1 MSSSVKNFTVGYNPL
16 NKSNTFSSGDYLMGQ
31 VTFELTNECEVQ
43 SLFVKLKG
51 KAQVSWTEN
60 HGKTIVTYQS
70 KEKYFSIKQF
80 VIQESMGKLMSF
92 NLAQCCNHFKSCK
105 IPVQDLPS
113 SFKASC
119 GKILYTVEANL
130 NRSMRMDSKA
140 KAEFTLIQK
149 RNTDPV
155 LMSPQQNVID
165 KKMKLFSTGSVA
177 MDVSIAKTGFCQG
190 EGIRVMTSIQNKSS
204 RDIKPK
210 YCLYRKYS
218 YFANKKRK
226 VETKDILKEEGEAI
240 PHSAGQTV
248 TRIITVPSTVTTSVL
263 NCNIVKVEY
272 RLRVYLDVK
281 YASDPEVKFHIVILP
296 ALEGSDNQQSSDFL
310 TSEFD
315 QFPNPY
321 MSGGMS
327 FLQNPAAPEPSAPPP
342 SYETYG
348 MYPSF
353 TGLDRKP

>member
-16 NKSNTFSSGDYLMGQ
+16 NKSNTFSSGDYLTGQ

-70 KEKYFSIKQF
+70 KEKFFSIKQF
-80 VIQESMGKLMSF
+80 VFQESMGKNVLSAGCHVYPF
-92 NLAQCCNHFKSCK
+92 TFQ
-105 IPVQDLPS
+105 IPAQDLPS
-113 SFKASC
+113 SFKSSC

-155 LMSPQQNVID
+155 LMTPQQNMID
-165 KKMKLFSTGSVA
+165 KKMKLFSSGSVA

-190 EGIRVMTSIQNKSS
+190 EGIKVVASIQNKSS

-218 YFANKKRK
+218 YFANRKRK

-240 PHSAGQTV
+240 PQSAGQTV
-248 TRIITVPSTVTTSVL
+248 TRIITVPSTVATSIL

-281 YASDPEVKFHIVILP
+281 YASDPEVKFPIVILP

-310 TSEFD
+310 TSGFD
-315 QFPNPY
+315 EFPNAY

-327 FLQNPAAPEPSAPPP
+327 FLQNPAAPESAPPP

-348 MYPSF
+348 MYPSL

>member
-1 MSSSVKNFTVGYNPL
+1 M
-16 NKSNTFSSGDYLMGQ
+16 
-31 VTFELTNECEVQ
+31 
-43 SLFVKLKG
+43 
-51 KAQVSWTEN
+51 A
-60 HGKTIVTYQS
+60 
-70 KEKYFSIKQF
+70 
-80 VIQESMGKLMSF
+80 
-92 NLAQCCNHFKSCK
+92 
-105 IPVQDLPS
+105 
-113 SFKASC
+113 
-119 GKILYTVEANL
+119 
-130 NRSMRMDSKA
+130 
-140 KAEFTLIQK
+140 
-149 RNTDPV
+149 
-155 LMSPQQNVID
+155 
-165 KKMKLFSTGSVA
+165 
-177 MDVSIAKTGFCQG
+177 
-190 EGIRVMTSIQNKSS
+190 SIQNKSS

-248 TRIITVPSTVTTSVL
+248 TRIITVPSTVTTSIL
-263 NCNIVKVEY
+263 NCNIIKVEY
-272 RLRVYLDVK
+272 RLRVGKPIYLHFYVVLHQWGCMVMLTLFPPQVYLDVK